1 MYIECV
7 DWLINEMGVV
17 LVLIFEYVEVKQFN
31 YIKQILIIIIIIY
44 IIIYIYSVLMIYD
57 VYKIQY
63 VMYSNIYLI
72 WYLKIIL
79 ELYVGVLK

>member
-31 YIKQILIIIIIIY
+31 YIKQILIIIIYIY
-44 IIIYIYSVLMIYD
+44 ILMIYD

>member
-31 YIKQILIIIIIIY
+31 YIKQILIIIIYIY
-44 IIIYIYSVLMIYD
+44 ILMIYD

-72 WYLKIIL
+72 WYN
-79 ELYVGVLK
+79 